1 METIVF
7 RLLNMIKNDWI
18 LLVVVVTSILL
29 FIGIKFSKLN
39 IVGFVSSLLKVR
51 KAKDL
56 KYHYVFGTLPL
67 ALQDVKSRKYYT
79 HGKFDHV
86 KTKMCYD
93 FTKHK
98 VEVCKKKM
106 LSFLD
111 RNDLDSMKKDKLK
124 NVIINL
130 QNDIHAEYVRNITN
144 DWLGRGIP
152 KNNVLYVVDLFE
164 RFRAPVLERFSY
176 QIEQI
181 FATDLNQTNFE
192 RIKDVY
198 DMWSGGIKDLPKDMR
213 ETFEAMNGKFRD
225 IDYGI

>member
-1 METIVF
+1 MLDI
-7 RLLNMIKNDWI
+7 I
-18 LLVVVVTSILL
+18 LRSIDRINNEWMLFAISILGM
-29 FIGIKFSKLN
+29 FSIMGIVKGRGKL
-39 IVGFVSSLLKVR
+39 ISFLKRILSIRNVQ
-51 KAKDL
+51 DL
-56 KYHYVFGTLPL
+56 KYHYVFSTLPL

-93 FTKHK
+93 FTRHK
-98 VEVCKKKM
+98 VEVCAKHM
-106 LSFLD
+106 LNFLD
-111 RNDLDSMKKDKLK
+111 TDNLDTMGKDKLK
-124 NVIINL
+124 NTIINL
-130 QNDIHAEYVRNITN
+130 QNQIHTEYVRDITN

-164 RFRAPVLERFSY
+164 RFRAPVLERFGY

-181 FATDLNQTNFE
+181 FATELNQNNFE

>member
-1 METIVF
+1 MLDIILRSIDRINNEWMLFSISILGMLSIIGIVKGNGKLIVF
-7 RLLNMIKNDWI
+7 VKRI
-18 LLVVVVTSILL
+18 LKIRSVQ
-29 FIGIKFSKLN
+29 
-39 IVGFVSSLLKVR
+39 
-51 KAKDL
+51 DL
-56 KYHYVFGTLPL
+56 KHHYVFSTLPL
-67 ALQDVKSRKYYT
+67 ALQDVKSRTYYT

-86 KTKMCYD
+86 KTRMCYD

-98 VEVCKKKM
+98 VEVCAKHM
-106 LSFLD
+106 LNFLD
-111 RNDLDSMKKDKLK
+111 IENLDTMGKDKLK
-124 NVIINL
+124 NKIINL
-130 QNDIHAEYVRNITN
+130 QNQIHTEYVKDITN

-164 RFRAPVLERFSY
+164 RFRAPVLDRFSY

-181 FATDLNQTNFE
+181 FATELNQNNFE